1 MSGGWDDCDR
11 FYVRPT
17 RATLAHMKMKT
28 PGVGTLHRHLCT
40 TEEYRLYSQYRNLT
54 EEATSYY
61 KFGGFQ
67 FGHALSEY
75 YTVKGKCYICPSLQ
89 GAWPSCTL
97 FVAEQSRLEYEKQ
110 VMILV

>member
-11 FYVRPT
+11 FYVGLT
-17 RATLAHMKMKT
+17 RVTLARMKMKT
-28 PGVGTLHRHLCT
+28 PGVGTLHHPCA
-40 TEEYRLYSQYRNLT
+40 TEQYRLYSEYRDLT

-75 YTVKGKCYICPSLQ
+75 CTVKGMCYICPRS
-89 GAWPSCTL
+89 
-97 FVAEQSRLEYEKQ
+97 VAKSHSICGRAESSR
-110 VMILV
+110 V